1 MNESPIF
8 THTHDLLRWL
18 LATTRKFP
26 REYRFTLSERLVGR
40 GFAFQDAITAAVIDA
55 AHTQEHLIRADIAL
69 TGLRKTLLLCL
80 ELDLLQPGQYRHA
93 SEMTATVGRLLGS
106 WRNPKAKSGPV

>member
-18 LATTRKFP
+18 LTTTRKFP

-40 GFAFQDAITAAVIDA
+40 GFAFQDAIIAAVIDA
-55 AHTQEHLIRADIAL
+55 AHEKEHLTDADIAL
-69 TGLRKTLLLCL
+69 NRLRKILLLCL
-80 ELDLLQPGQYRHA
+80 DLELLQPGQYRHA

-106 WRNPKAKSGPV
+106 WRNPKKKAGPV

>member
-26 REYRFTLSERLVGR
+26 REYRFTVAERLNGR
-40 GFAFQDAITAAVIDA
+40 AFAFQDAIIAAAVDK
-55 AHTQEHLIRADIAL
+55 AHEKEHLIRADAAL
-69 TGLRKTLLLCL
+69 NGLRKTLLLCL
-80 ELDLLQPGQYRHA
+80 DLGLLQPGQYRHA
-93 SEMTATVGRLLGS
+93 SELTATVGKFLGG
-106 WRNPKAKSGPV
+106 WRNPKPKSGPA